1 MERVIDFS
9 RIPGSKFETEPVL
22 ISNNRA
28 VLTYLPEINRLAL
41 SSPFEDKEVAKQVPG
56 ASWKGEWKSWTY
68 PLEYQT
74 VLEVKRRFPNVVISD
89 NVARWMKQVEK
100 RREQLINLKHLQDVP
115 IEVTNSDKL
124 YPFQRVGVNFIKE
137 AKRVILGDDMGLG
150 KTFES
155 QLGVESL
162 HCARVLTLV
171 PKAVYGTWKKELIK
185 WLPDRP
191 YVLIQGSR
199 KRKEKLLEQFKDGY
213 LIISYESATNLKDK
227 LKAMPW
233 DAVIVDEAHNL
244 RNNKA
249 LRTKAIKE
257 ICKKIPVKIPMTGT
271 PIMNSNIKAAR
282 ELFSILNF
290 VYPERFTSFW
300 RFIDQYYVYVDGEIK
315 SLKNEKEFRAML
327 APILLRRMKTDV
339 LHDLPEKTYSKRYIQ
354 LYPAEKK
361 VLKQLEQSMVAQLST
376 GEEVA
381 APVVLAQITR
391 MRQCC
396 ISARLLSKN
405 LDEQC
410 EEYKSAKFDTLLE
423 IIKESKDTHKMVMFT
438 QFKEAL
444 KIIKTILQLEGIPF
458 LELSGDV
465 KGKKREE
472 AISRFQNEDIPVMLC
487 TIQAAGV
494 GVDGLQV
501 ADIAVFLDRHP
512 TPGINLQAEDRLLRM
527 GQRKNVTI
535 IILIA
540 EETVEERI
548 ESILEEKQATFDDWI
563 EGTAQITNNDIRRL
577 F

>member
-1 MERVIDFS
+1 MERIIDFS

-56 ASWKGEWKSWTY
+56 ASWKDKWKAWTY

-74 VLEVKRRFPNVVISD
+74 VLEVKRRFTNLVITD
-89 NVARWMKQVEK
+89 NVAKWVKRVEE
-100 RREQLINLKHLQDVP
+100 RRQQLMDLKHLQDIP
-115 IEVTNSDKL
+115 IDVVNSDKL
-124 YPFQRVGVNFIKE
+124 YPFQRVGVNYIKE
-137 AKRVILGDDMGLG
+137 IKRLILGDDMGLG

-162 HCARVLTLV
+162 ECARVLTVV
-171 PKAVYGTWKKELIK
+171 PKMVYGTWKRELTK
-185 WLPDRP
+185 WLPHRP
-191 YVLIQGSR
+191 FVLIQGSR
-199 KRKEKLLEQFKDGY
+199 KRKEKLLSEYGEGY

-227 LKAMPW
+227 LKAMKW
-233 DAVIVDEAHNL
+233 DAIIVDEAHNL
-244 RNNKA
+244 RNHKA

-257 ICKKIPVKIPMTGT
+257 ISKNIPVKIPMTGT
-271 PIMNSNIKAAR
+271 PIMNSSVKAAR
-282 ELFSILNF
+282 ELFGILNF

-315 SLKNEKEFRAML
+315 SLKDEKEFRAML
-327 APILLRRMKTDV
+327 APILLRRMKVDV

-354 LYPAEKK
+354 LYPAEKR
-361 VLKQLEQSMVAQLST
+361 VLKEMEQNMVARLSS

-381 APVVLAQITR
+381 APIVLAQITR

-396 ISARLLSKN
+396 ISARLLSKSVN
-405 LDEQC
+405 EEH
-410 EEYKSAKFDTLLE
+410 EEYKSAKLDALME
-423 IIKESKDTHKMVMFT
+423 IVKESREAHKMVVFT

-444 KIIKTILQLEGIPF
+444 KLVKTMLQQANVPY
-458 LELSGDV
+458 LELSGDI

-472 AISRFQNEDIPVMLC
+472 AITRFQNENIPIMLC

-501 ADIAVFLDRHP
+501 ADIAIFLDRHW

-535 IILIA
+535 IMLIA
-540 EETVEERI
+540 EGTVEERV
-548 ESILEEKQATFDDWI
+548 EAILEEKQATFDDWI
-563 EGTAQITNNDIRRL
+563 EGTAKVTTNELRRL